1 MTATMPHVYP
11 TVLHMVAA
19 AAAAVPERRA
29 LQCGTETLIYRDYA
43 ACIAGFAAEL
53 GPDMRGARVAVLMGN
68 SLDAA
73 IAIYAVAAAGA
84 QLVPLNPAYTMHEL
98 EPILLDADPV
108 AIVCDAGLEIA
119 VRALARR
126 TGIKRCIAV
135 GPDNRLTAWR
145 GSLLSIQ
152 SFPTP
157 ESLALL
163 QYTGGTTGRA
173 KGVNLTHAALST
185 NVAQRE
191 ALLPSADGE
200 RILAVT
206 PLYHSYAMAMGL
218 HLASYCRGTLTT
230 LPRYHPKDAL
240 ETITRERITLFAGRP
255 TLFVGLPGHAD
266 FGATDFSS
274 LKLCFSGASALPV
287 ETMRRWEQ
295 ATGCGICEGYGQT
308 EAGPVLTYNPRHGLR
323 KIGSVGVPLPLT
335 EVEIVDTETGTTA
348 LPTGESGEVRARGP
362 QIMTGYRNR
371 PDETAAA
378 LRDGWLYT
386 GDIGAFDEDGYLF
399 IRDRKKDMVIVG
411 GFNVYPREIEEVL
424 CKHLDVVEAAVVGVA
439 DSYRGEILKAFV
451 VLIPAAKVTADDL
464 LSYLRERL
472 TKYKIPAQIVIT
484 ATLPKTAVGK
494 LDKVSLRAESAS

>member
-1 MTATMPHVYP
+1 
-11 TVLHMVAA
+11 MV
-19 AAAAVPERRA
+19 
-29 LQCGTETLIYRDYA
+29 
-43 ACIAGFAAEL
+43 
-53 GPDMRGARVAVLMGN
+53 
-68 SLDAA
+68 
-73 IAIYAVAAAGA
+73 
-84 QLVPLNPAYTMHEL
+84 
-98 EPILLDADPV
+98 
-108 AIVCDAGLEIA
+108 
-119 VRALARR
+119 
-126 TGIKRCIAV
+126 
-135 GPDNRLTAWR
+135 
-145 GSLLSIQ
+145 
-152 SFPTP
+152 
-157 ESLALL
+157 
-163 QYTGGTTGRA
+163 
-173 KGVNLTHAALST
+173 
-185 NVAQRE
+185 
-191 ALLPSADGE
+191 
-200 RILAVT
+200 
-206 PLYHSYAMAMGL
+206 
-218 HLASYCRGTLTT
+218 
-230 LPRYHPKDAL
+230 
-240 ETITRERITLFAGRP
+240 
-255 TLFVGLPGHAD
+255 VGLPGHAD

-399 IRDRKKDMVIVG
+399 IRDRKKDMVIFG